1 MNFFGIDASEML
13 LILVVGVVVVGP
25 SRAAKGVLW
34 FKQALEKLREWSAK
48 LREDTVASEEGL
60 KVDLTAFDPRQYD
73 PRRMIKEA
81 VAEEMQAWIEASQ
94 GLKSE
99 AQQAVGLLQP
109 GAQSGNPESLN
120 PEEANAHLT
129 NPATAKP
136 LASLELFRPQLDAL
150 EAQKQAR
157 EASQN
162 ENHPDVARVEDG
174 DTASGPGD
182 VSGRAA
188 RVEDEDSV
196 RGEGTQAADAGDAKS
211 GFGQIR

>member
-60 KVDLTAFDPRQYD
+60 K
-73 PRRMIKEA
+73 EA

-99 AQQAVGLLQP
+99 AQQAAGLLQP

-120 PEEANAHLT
+120 PEEANAHLA

-162 ENHPDVARVEDG
+162 ANHPDV
-174 DTASGPGD
+174 
-182 VSGRAA
+182 A

-196 RGEGTQAADAGDAKS
+196 RGESPQAADAGDAKS